1 MKDILE
7 LYQLIHSKL
16 AAQDKFTQRLTLKE
30 SRALYMYLR
39 KKGGRKQSSG
49 GRHRLIFKD
58 TFVTFSPKDTYVHL
72 LVSKHLKSF

>member
-16 AAQDKFTQRLTLKE
+16 ATQDKFTQQLTLKE
-30 SRALYMYLR
+30 ARALYTFLR
-39 KKGGRKQSSG
+39 KKGGRQQSSE
-49 GRHRLIFKD
+49 GRHRLLFKD

-72 LVSKHLKSF
+72 LASKRI